1 MATTPEDV
9 VLRDIFLRQI
19 LPSQL
24 LKYDIEVFDRAS
36 KKAYDKSYSFLHHSM
51 KSLIDRERL
60 SKNRNRIAEKN
71 KAGGPKDTKA
81 APAKGDGHGKF
92 LKLRVTKFATS
103 SKRISVRGRSVHSSM

>member
-60 SKNRNRIAEKN
+60 SKNRNRI
-71 KAGGPKDTKA
+71 GGPKDTKA
-81 APAKGDGHGKF
+81 VPAKGDGHGKF
-92 LKLRVTKFATS
+92 LKLR
-103 SKRISVRGRSVHSSM
+103 